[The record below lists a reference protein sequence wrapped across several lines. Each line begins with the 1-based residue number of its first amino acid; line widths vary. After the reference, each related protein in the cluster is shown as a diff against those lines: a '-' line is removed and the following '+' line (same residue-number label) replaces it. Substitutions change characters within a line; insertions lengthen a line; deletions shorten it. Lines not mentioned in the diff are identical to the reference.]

1 MILNHTELPDFPE
14 FRTRLLYAF
23 LNRSRLFANFS
34 ELYSLT
40 ASLVQLGLDTHDLV
54 PDVTERK
61 EKSAARSRQLK
72 VLAGDYFSSR
82 FYHLL
87 SQAGQIEMIQQLS
100 AAICEVNRLKMN
112 LYLLMKQAKLTADEY
127 INQTVRI
134 KMQLYLAFAD
144 LLEEVGSS
152 CWAEILHGFTCCE
165 VYVQEIFRCETLH
178 NFRQGWGFWQLRQ
191 CASQE
196 EHDQLGS
203 EAEAGKLRLILLK
216 YNITAHL
223 YQSLEEQWKNV
234 TALIHRLGSDKL
246 AKELLAIGEPFL
258 RYMTRP
264 KVLEEI

>member
-1 MILNHTELPDFPE
+1 MIQNHTELPDFPE

-54 PDVTERK
+54 PDASERK
-61 EKSAARSRQLK
+61 EKAATRSRQLK

-112 LYLLMKQAKLTADEY
+112 LYMLMKQAKLTAEEY

-134 KMQLYLAFAD
+134 KMQLYLSFAN
-144 LLEEVGSS
+144 LFEEAESS
-152 CWAEILHGFTCCE
+152 WTDILHGFTCCE

-178 NFRQGWGFWQLRQ
+178 DFRQSWGFWHLRQ
-191 CASQE
+191 CATRE
-196 EHDQLGS
+196 EREQIGG
-203 EAEAGKLRLILLK
+203 EMEAGKLRLILLK
-216 YNITAHL
+216 YNITAQL

-234 TALIHRLGSDKL
+234 SALIHRLGSDKL

-258 RYMTRP
+258 RYLTRP